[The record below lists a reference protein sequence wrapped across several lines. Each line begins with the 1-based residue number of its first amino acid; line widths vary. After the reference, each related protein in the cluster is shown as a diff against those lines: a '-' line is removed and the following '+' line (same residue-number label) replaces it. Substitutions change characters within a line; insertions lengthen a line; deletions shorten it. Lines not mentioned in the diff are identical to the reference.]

1 MRVNVKSLAMITAC
15 TFCANGRAHC
25 QNGVVQLQPLVEIS
39 ARRLVIAQEVALA
52 KWDSGTPV
60 EDVSREAQVI
70 LDVTTKA
77 EARGLDEAS
86 VADFFKAQIEAS
98 KLVQYASLAAWRR
111 AGRAPNHK
119 AINLSSTIR
128 PELDQVDTALIAELA
143 KTAGIRESMSCRTE
157 IAKAV
162 GKFVSAHKNG
172 FSPLKTIA
180 LDRALAAACR

>member
-1 MRVNVKSLAMITAC
+1 
-15 TFCANGRAHC
+15 
-25 QNGVVQLQPLVEIS
+25 VEIS

-86 VADFFKAQIEAS
+86 VAGFFKAQIEAS
-98 KLVQYASLAAWRR
+98 KLVQYSSLAAWRR
-111 AGRAPNHK
+111 VGTAPNHK
-119 AINLSSTIR
+119 PINLASTIR

-162 GKFVSAHKNG
+162 GKFVSAHKNC